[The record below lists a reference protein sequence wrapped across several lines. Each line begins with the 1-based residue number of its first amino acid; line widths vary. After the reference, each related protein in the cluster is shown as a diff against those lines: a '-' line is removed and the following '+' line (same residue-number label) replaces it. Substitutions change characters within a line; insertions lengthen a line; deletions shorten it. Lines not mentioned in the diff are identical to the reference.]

1 MQGMKQD
8 KIESLM
14 GIAIILLSGSIFVS
28 PSVNW
33 KASASTEGQEKS
45 QREPAELISTIRNL
59 LNQTMVEY
67 NKQNYTGAADLADVA
82 YIDNFEFLEA
92 PLAEDDEQLME
103 ETEITLRE
111 DLSRLVEER
120 AQPQHIQ
127 ELINEINKRLD
138 QAEQLLV
145 SN

>member
-1 MQGMKQD
+1 
-8 KIESLM
+8 
-14 GIAIILLSGSIFVS
+14 
-28 PSVNW
+28 
-33 KASASTEGQEKS
+33 
-45 QREPAELISTIRNL
+45 
-59 LNQTMVEY
+59 LNIT
-67 NKQNYTGAADLADVA
+67 NNYTGAADLADVA

-120 AQPQHIQ
+120 AQPQYIQ

-138 QAEQLLV
+138 QVEQLLV

>member
-1 MQGMKQD
+1 MNQS
-8 KIESLM
+8 KIESSYVR
-14 GIAIILLSGSIFVS
+14 IAIILISGSIFIS
-28 PSVNW
+28 LSVNSEV
-33 KASASTEGQEKS
+33 SATTEEEDS
-45 QREPAELISTIRNL
+45 QREPTELISTIRDL

-92 PLAEDDEQLME
+92 PLAEEDEQLME

-111 DLSRLVEER
+111 DLSRLIEER

-127 ELINEINKRLD
+127 ELINEINERLD
-138 QAEQLLV
+138 QAEQLL

>member
-1 MQGMKQD
+1 MKQD

-14 GIAIILLSGSIFVS
+14 GIVIILVSGSIFVS
-28 PSVNW
+28 LSVNW
-33 KASASTEGQEKS
+33 KASASTEEQEKS

-67 NKQNYTGAADLADVA
+67 NKPNYTGAADLADVV

-111 DLSRLVEER
+111 DLSRIIEER

>member
-1 MQGMKQD
+1 MKQGK
-8 KIESLM
+8 KIDSLTGLAM
-14 GIAIILLSGSIFVS
+14 ILVAGSIFVS
-28 PSVNW
+28 FPVHW
-33 KASASTEGQEKS
+33 EASATTEEEQEEP
-45 QREPAELISTIRNL
+45 QREPVELISAIRDL
-59 LNQTMVEY
+59 LNQTMIEY
-67 NKQNYTGAADLADVA
+67 NRQNYTGAADLADVA

-120 AQPQHIQ
+120 AQPQYIQ

-138 QAEQLLV
+138 QVEQINGVL
-145 SN
+145 